1 MTAGQEIQAAHEE
14 QRELESLGGV
24 SAVGQGGD
32 VRKVGEGTT
41 GAAGR

>member
-1 MTAGQEIQAAHEE
+1 MTAGQEIQAAPEE

-24 SAVGQGGD
+24 SAIGRRD
-32 VRKVGEGTT
+32 VRKVGERTT